1 MIETNRLILRAFE
14 STEKDIAALYEIL
27 ADEEVNTYLPWFP
40 LKSQKEALDFYH
52 ERIAKRNCST
62 EAGFYFAICF
72 KEDNRPIGYVT
83 ASGEKNH
90 DFGYGVRKDFWNR
103 GVTTEAAAAVIDF
116 LRNQGW
122 PYITAT
128 HDINNPASGAV
139 MKKLGLT
146 YRYSYK
152 EQWQPKNKQ
161 VTFRMYQLDFD
172 EKNDTYQGYWEQYPE
187 HFIEK
192 GIE

>member
-1 MIETNRLILRAFE
+1 MIETKRLILRAFE

-40 LKSQKEALDFYH
+40 LKSQKEVLDFYH
-52 ERIAKRNCST
+52 ERIAKRNCSP
-62 EAGFYFAICF
+62 EEGFYFAICF
-72 KEDNRPIGYVT
+72 KEENRPIGYVT
-83 ASGEKNH
+83 VSGEGNH
-90 DFGYGVRKDFWNR
+90 DFGYGVRKDFWNQ

-122 PYITAT
+122 SYITAT

-192 GIE
+192 EIE